1 MEGGRTVEGKGREE
15 DVDGAGKRLDKSR
28 GRGGEGGTGGREAG
42 RDKTELPPR
51 RLGDD
56 LGGSEFILNL
66 VGLRSAGREALS
78 PP

>member
-1 MEGGRTVEGKGREE
+1 MERKGARKEQRERGREVEGCCGCWGAKGGR
-15 DVDGAGKRLDKSR
+15 DV
-28 GRGGEGGTGGREAG
+28 G

-66 VGLRSAGREALS
+66 VGLRSTGREALS